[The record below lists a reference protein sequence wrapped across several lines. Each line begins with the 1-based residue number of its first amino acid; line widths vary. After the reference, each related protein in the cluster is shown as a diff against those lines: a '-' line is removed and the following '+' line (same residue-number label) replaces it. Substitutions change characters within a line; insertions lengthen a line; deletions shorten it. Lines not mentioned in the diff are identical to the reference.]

1 MTGGGGG
8 GKTRPPPDPA
18 PAALPIPG
26 REEDIAKK
34 KVKRGAGRFANI
46 LAGRLMTQQS
56 GGLQNLLGGP

>member
-8 GKTRPPPDPA
+8 KSKAPPAVA

-34 KVKRGAGRFANI
+34 KVKRGRGRFANI
-46 LAGRLMTQQS
+46 LAGKLMTQQG
-56 GGLQNLLGGP
+56 GGLSNILGP